1 VTLWKRAPCGARFLS
16 LLLYLSREESY
27 TDSRMIALR
36 KIVGFGPVAAA
47 LLGNALVTLIKLCA
61 AVLSGSSAMFAETI
75 HSFADTLNQALLLIG
90 LQRSTK
96 KADASFEYGYGN
108 ERFFWALISACG
120 IFFVGA
126 GVTAYSGFNALG
138 SSHHIEFTP
147 IIFIV
152 LFLALVIESYTLWV
166 AHRNLERSFPDATW
180 RERFRIADPSTI
192 AVYMEDAVAVFGV
205 LVATLSI
212 TLSYFTKNPVWD
224 AAGSLLISLLLAGV
238 AIILIVKNRSYLIG
252 RSMPKE
258 VQEEVV
264 EFLEGDPAIE
274 KVIDFKSTTLGF
286 GSYRIKC
293 EIEFN
298 GPALFRESYQQEA
311 LKDQYEEIKDDYEAF
326 KRFSVDYADRIP
338 RLMGKKIDEIEGR
351 LKKHFPSIQHIDIE
365 IN

>member
-1 VTLWKRAPCGARFLS
+1 ML
-16 LLLYLSREESY
+16 
-27 TDSRMIALR
+27 ALK

-47 LLGNALVTLIKLCA
+47 LLGNALVTAIKLCA
-61 AVLSGSSAMFAETI
+61 AILSGSSAMFAETI

-96 KADASFEYGYGN
+96 KADSSFEYGYGN

-126 GVTAYSGFNALG
+126 GITAYNGFNAFN
-138 SSHHIEFTP
+138 STHHIEFTP
-147 IIFIV
+147 IIFVV
-152 LFLALVIESYTLWV
+152 LLLSLIIEGYTFFV
-166 AHRNLERSFPDATW
+166 ADRNLKQSFPDASW
-180 RERFRIADPSTI
+180 RERFSLADPSTL
-192 AVYMEDAVAVFGV
+192 AVYLEDAVAVLGV
-205 LVATLSI
+205 LIATVSI
-212 TLSYFTKNPVWD
+212 TLSYYTKNPAWD
-224 AAGSLLISLLLAGV
+224 AAGSVVIAILLVGV
-238 AIILIVKNRSYLIG
+238 AITLIAKNRSYLIG
-252 RSMPKE
+252 RAMPRDL
-258 VQEEVV
+258 QEEVV
-264 EFLEGDPAIE
+264 EFLESNPSIE

-298 GPALFRESYQQEA
+298 GPALFQEAYQREA
-311 LKDQYEEIKDDYEAF
+311 LKDQYEEIKNDYEAF